1 MANSVIHDSFRDTVN
16 CAWREV
22 HKMEMAA
29 IEDIL
34 RHHIENPIEGELTR
48 EKVKRAGVRCVV
60 YDEAMNGEAAAD
72 TKWEDGNLYVEVQS
86 AFLGVAQGDWLIG
99 PHGIRRRLT
108 EKEEAYLS
116 RLEQEE
122 WMEEMG
128 FKQENINEQSYN
140 NE

>member
-1 MANSVIHDSFRDTVN
+1 MIRDSFYDSVN

-60 YDEAMNGEAAAD
+60 YDEAMNGEVAAD
-72 TKWEDGNLYVEVQS
+72 TKWKDGNLYVEVQS
-86 AFLGVAQGDWLIG
+86 AFLGIAQGDWLIG

-116 RLEQEE
+116 KLELEE

-128 FKQENINEQSYN
+128 FKKESINK
-140 NE
+140 